1 MQSTQAE
8 NVDNGGV
15 EPIPYPDLEPV
26 KLHRNQLKERQK
38 KGWPT
43 IWRRRDH
50 PQWLPGAGETAN
62 HGEAFVYICD
72 TTPEGM
78 KESLEL
84 GARMEA
90 PGLGDKGI
98 QSYGTLTVR
107 VVYTSMLTFFL
118 L

>member
-1 MQSTQAE
+1 M
-8 NVDNGGV
+8 
-15 EPIPYPDLEPV
+15 P
-26 KLHRNQLKERQK
+26 KK

-43 IWRRRDH
+43 IWRHRDH

-62 HGEAFVYICD
+62 RGEANRGEAFVYICN

-84 GARMEA
+84 RARMEA
-90 PGLGDKGI
+90 SGLGDKGI